1 MVYVNNIQINFKLQ
15 INCKT
20 SYHSYTEIFDK
31 KIKIDKQN
39 DVNLLR
45 KLEKGLK

>member
-31 KIKIDKQN
+31 KIKSTNRMMLIF
-39 DVNLLR
+39 
-45 KLEKGLK
+45 